1 MLIKLIEQDI
11 LVYCNNALEFAI
23 ATFNK
28 DFEYINLGEI

>member
-11 LVYCNNALEFAI
+11 LVYCDNVLDFAI

-28 DFEYINLGEI
+28 EFEFINLGEI

>member
-11 LVYCNNALEFAI
+11 LVYCENVLEFAI

-28 DFEYINLGEI
+28 DFEYITLREI